1 MRRCPAFAIIKEKG
15 VTDMKLFRIFGIGE
29 EKILSGNHSVPG
41 TVTMVQKSCL
51 YVIKKP
57 VRLFINDSNT
67 RYSHFITFRYVVD
80 DQIYTGKRF
89 ITPYF
94 RCPQKGEKIEVFY
107 DPEKPENYACYAFG
121 PADRPIGW

>member
-1 MRRCPAFAIIKEKG
+1 
-15 VTDMKLFRIFGIGE
+15 MKLFRIFGIGE
-29 EKILSGNHSVPG
+29 DKILAKNHSVSG
-41 TVTMVQKSCL
+41 TVTMVQKSYL

-57 VRLFINDSNT
+57 VRLSISDNNT
-67 RYSHFITFRYVVD
+67 LYSHFITFRYVVD
-80 DQIYTGKRF
+80 SVPYIGKRF

-121 PADRPIGW
+121 PAVRPIGW